1 MPQRGRGLVSGV
13 RRAVAHLLR
22 GARVRSRRRE
32 GAGARRRRPA
42 SSGASPA
49 RGAGA
54 RRRRAAAGEWWRI
67 SSAGGVRAR
76 HRDKGAL
83 VGLGFPFIHSQK
95 KKKKN
100 KPHNP
105 RGEGT
110 DRDELLA
117 WPRGKEKDGDLP
129 VELSGVAAAPERVAG
144 TLVLQR
150 ADAAPEQ
157 VARTLGPIPGGAAR
171 LGAVSSPGRGA
182 TSFGG
187 GRRGELGRG
196 EEGAAAA
203 PPLLMDRRLPARRTT
218 LARQIWPRSRRTTL
232 ARQIWPRQTAAGG
245 ETHLNQKLADSQRTH
260 RRRIISGG
268 RGGFLGL
275 EILFQGRSKL
285 EKTKLF

>member
-1 MPQRGRGLVSGV
+1 MAHLLREGRGLV
-13 RRAVAHLLR
+13 
-22 GARVRSRRRE
+22 
-32 GAGARRRRPA
+32 AGGRRPA
-42 SSGASPA
+42 SGGASLA
-49 RGAGA
+49 REA
-54 RRRRAAAGEWWRI
+54 
-67 SSAGGVRAR
+67 S
-76 HRDKGAL
+76 
-83 VGLGFPFIHSQK
+83 GLGTEIRERLLGWAFLSFIAK

-100 KPHNP
+100 TPLNP

>member
-1 MPQRGRGLVSGV
+1 MGGLRQLALLLNRPLPCIAGGGVSSPESGERWRTSCAARVSAAGGARGRGLVAGG

-22 GARVRSRRRE
+22 E
-32 GAGARRRRPA
+32 GRGLVAGGRRPA
-42 SSGASPA
+42 S
-49 RGAGA
+49 
-54 RRRRAAAGEWWRI
+54 
-67 SSAGGVRAR
+67 
-76 HRDKGAL
+76 
-83 VGLGFPFIHSQK
+83 
-95 KKKKN
+95 
-100 KPHNP
+100 
-105 RGEGT
+105 GT